1 MADDCYS
8 CAMNAQL
15 DSLSAREAI
24 LVEGVWRVAHAFDS
38 ALAGWLVVVPLR
50 HVGALDELTAAE
62 VAPLGSLLRRLSAA
76 LREVTGATKSYFMF
90 FAEAEGFAH
99 LHIHVVPRMPT
110 FTPDQLGPKVFGFLG
125 RPADERVSE
134 AEQDGIALELRARL
148 ALQAVIAVDGGSA
161 VPPFEQVRA
170 QLAAQIADGLLVPGT
185 RLPTVRQLADDLGL
199 AVNTVARSYRELEA
213 AGMVETR
220 GRGGTVV
227 TTGGDQAR
235 ERLLGAAQRYAALA
249 RDIGLSADEALRL
262 VGTALNP
269 SNVQA

>member
-1 MADDCYS
+1 M
-8 CAMNAQL
+8 
-15 DSLSAREAI
+15 I
-24 LVEGVWRVAHAFDS
+24 
-38 ALAGWLVVVPLR
+38 
-50 HVGALDELTAAE
+50 T
-62 VAPLGSLLRRLSAA
+62 
-76 LREVTGATKSYFMF
+76 
-90 FAEAEGFAH
+90 
-99 LHIHVVPRMPT
+99 
-110 FTPDQLGPKVFGFLG
+110 
-125 RPADERVSE
+125 
-134 AEQDGIALELRARL
+134 
-148 ALQAVIAVDGGSA
+148 VDGASP

-170 QLAAQIADGLLVPGT
+170 QIAAQIADGVLVPGT

-262 VGTALNP
+262 VGAALNP
-269 SNVQA
+269 TTTNA